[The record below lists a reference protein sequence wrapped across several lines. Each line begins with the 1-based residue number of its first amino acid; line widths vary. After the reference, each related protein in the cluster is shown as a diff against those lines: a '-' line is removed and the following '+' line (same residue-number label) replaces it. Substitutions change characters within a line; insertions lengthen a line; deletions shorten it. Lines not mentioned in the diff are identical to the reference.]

1 MNKQLKQI
9 LDRISRKYSDNIMNS
24 GRHYLEVNIGREAR
38 QMGVNDLPDLLGSAD
53 VVVPLKEPVPGM
65 KVRIDG
71 RTFVDYA
78 RFDSGLA
85 APGYVARAADLPH
98 KPYTARDSMVLNFA

>member
-9 LDRISRKYSDNIMNS
+9 LDRISKKYSDHIMNS
-24 GRHYLEVNIGREAR
+24 GRHYLEVNIGREAQ
-38 QMGVNDLPDLLGSAD
+38 QMGVNDLPDQLRSAD
-53 VVVPLKEPVPGM
+53 VVVPLKAPFSGM

-78 RFDSGLA
+78 SFDSGLA
-85 APGYVARAADLPH
+85 APGYVARAAGLPH
-98 KPYTARDSMVLNFA
+98 RPYIARDSMVLNFD